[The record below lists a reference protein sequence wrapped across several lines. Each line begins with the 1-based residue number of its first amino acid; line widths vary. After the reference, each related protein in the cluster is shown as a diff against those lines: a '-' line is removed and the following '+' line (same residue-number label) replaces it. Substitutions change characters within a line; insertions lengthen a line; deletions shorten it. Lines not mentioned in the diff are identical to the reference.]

1 MSIEPADIDAI
12 RLLRND
18 ISEHLENAEYF
29 AEPPVD
35 WTPEQQQQAGLVIEQ
50 LVTIVR
56 GAVITHDIVIEEDGT
71 SDRLCRT
78 CETPWP
84 CETYGTLHRLIKD
97 PDTEL
102 VRILKTAR
110 GFG

>member
-1 MSIEPADIDAI
+1 MSIEPAEIDAI

-18 ISEHLENAEYF
+18 IVEHLENAEYF
-29 AEPPVD
+29 AEPPID
-35 WTPEQQQQAGLVIEQ
+35 WGPDEQQRAGLVIEQ

-56 GAVITHDIVIEEDGT
+56 GALITHDIEIEDGQ

-84 CETYGTLHRLIKD
+84 CETYGTLHRLIKN
-97 PDTEL
+97 PDAEL

>member
-1 MSIEPADIDAI
+1 MSIEPADLDAI

-18 ISEHLENAEYF
+18 MSEHLENAEYL

-35 WTPEQQQQAGLVIEQ
+35 WNAAQQAQAGLVIEQ
-50 LVTIVR
+50 LVSVVR
-56 GAVITHDIVIEEDGT
+56 GAVITHDIVIEDGK
-71 SDRLCRT
+71 SDRQCRT

-97 PDTEL
+97 PNAEL